1 MTRRT
6 ATQPLNFR
14 QVLATRLGVEADD
27 LYDELEAR
35 LSTLWDTV
43 TGDAPADSAEV
54 ATAHGD
60 LWALGWLVDDARRE
74 LAVREARS

>member
-1 MTRRT
+1 MSRRT
-6 ATQPLNFR
+6 APQPVSFR
-14 QVLATRLGVEADD
+14 QILATRLGVEADD

>member
-1 MTRRT
+1 MRRRT
-6 ATQPLNFR
+6 APQTVSFR
-14 QVLATRLGVEADD
+14 QILATRLGVAEDD

-60 LWALGWLVDDARRE
+60 LWALSWLVDDARRE
-74 LAVREARS
+74 LAVREAHS